1 MYSYLTVV
9 YLCGRM
15 EPEAAKAVR
24 KLRFTKN
31 YRFSLRGW
39 ATGRALAVEVPTGE
53 MAYNPQGKEMRRH
66 FQRLLKAPAET
77 AS

>member
-1 MYSYLTVV
+1 MGSKQNP
-9 YLCGRM
+9 GPAG
-15 EPEAAKAVR
+15 PE
-24 KLRFTKN
+24 
-31 YRFSLRGW
+31 RFSLRGW

>member
-9 YLCGRM
+9 FLCERM
-15 EPEAAKAVR
+15 EPEAARAVR

-53 MAYNPQGKEMRRH
+53 MAYNAQGKEMRRH
-66 FQRLLKAPAET
+66 FRQLLKAPAET